1 MDQELIA
8 FLDEHFRETTRQ
20 IGEFRKE
27 LRQEIGT
34 LRTETMSRFEQVDEA
49 IRKTQDDVRH
59 TQVLVEGLRSDLQA
73 VAEGVVGA
81 NERIDAL
88 RKEMKQ
94 EIKEVRHEVRLSYT
108 DLDNRVRPLEEWRK
122 RIGEDPSALVR
133 RKSGK
138 KT

>member
-8 FLDEHFRETTRQ
+8 YFDERFGESSRQIKELREETRRQFGEFREETTR
-20 IGEFRKE
+20 
-27 LRQEIGT
+27 
-34 LRTETMSRFEQVDEA
+34 RFERVDEA
-49 IRKTQDDVRH
+49 IRH
-59 TQVLVEGLRSDLQA
+59 TQVMVEDLRSDVQT
-73 VAEGVVGA
+73 VAEGVVAA

-94 EIKEVRHEVRLSYT
+94 EITEVRHFVQLSYT
-108 DLDNRVRPLEEWRK
+108 DLDNRVRPLEEWKK
-122 RIGEDPSALVR
+122 RIGEDPSVLVR